1 MSVSKIG
8 YLRLITLFVLFTFV
22 RLAWRHLKQN
32 GGCAM
37 IQFILTC
44 TVIRIQCQIHPIF
57 LPSPTLWSSS
67 QIRASL
73 ATMICLNST
82 TGWGSTL
89 ILRSD
94 PQTNSRKS
102 VIIVIVL
109 PAWTFFY
116 GIQCRFTDEKSY
128 SSNFPSWWTG
138 DPACGIVNYLYN
150 IQNNEIHVSFSHS
163 RVRDRARARV
173 RVRVGLGSQ
182 GDYFMV

>member
-1 MSVSKIG
+1 MTTCILYTIWTRYIASNRVSVSKIG

-73 ATMICLNST
+73 ATMICLEQHHWLRVYSNLEIWSSDEFSQVCHHCHRPASLNFFLWNSVSIHR
-82 TGWGSTL
+82 WEVIQQQLSEL
-89 ILRSD
+89 VDWRSCLW
-94 PQTNSRKS
+94 NCKLF
-102 VIIVIVL
+102 I
-109 PAWTFFY
+109 
-116 GIQCRFTDEKSY
+116 
-128 SSNFPSWWTG
+128 
-138 DPACGIVNYLYN
+138 
-150 IQNNEIHVSFSHS
+150 
-163 RVRDRARARV
+163 
-173 RVRVGLGSQ
+173 
-182 GDYFMV
+182 